1 MTSTGKGRRGVRGP
15 TIAAAGLGL
24 IGALILLTPDSGQR
38 FSTAGTAAPTLAQ
51 PAPAAPSSAAAPSP
65 APAGPPA
72 ETSQPAV
79 PAPVTSSPAS
89 EEEPSYAPG
98 QEPWRPVVTGF
109 ATDFTQPT
117 PDWPTRVVRWTSDYL
132 SGEYAQM
139 TPDRVRAAELR
150 DLEVVA
156 AGEGTVDAIA
166 VYDTG
171 FRLVMRAEDSVDG
184 WKITKVEPAE

>member
-1 MTSTGKGRRGVRGP
+1 MTSNGKGRRGVRGP
-15 TIAAAGLGL
+15 ALAAAGLGL
-24 IGALILLTPDSGQR
+24 VGALMLLTPDSGQR
-38 FSTAGTAAPTLAQ
+38 SSAAGEATTTLAQ
-51 PAPAAPSSAAAPSP
+51 PAPATSPAAAVPSLTGGASP
-65 APAGPPA
+65 AAPLPAD
-72 ETSQPAV
+72 
-79 PAPVTSSPAS
+79 PAPTRSSPAS

-117 PDWPTRVVRWTSDYL
+117 DDWSARVVRWTSDYL
-132 SGEYAQM
+132 ADEYAQM
-139 TPDRVRAAELR
+139 TPDHLQAAELR

-156 AGEGTVDAIA
+156 AGEGMVDALA

-171 FRLVMRAEDSVDG
+171 FRLIMRAEDSVDG